1 MVSNIPQLLIN
12 LAANTGPLKY
22 GAAGFLYGLGNDGL
36 PSPNVL
42 APLKPQVAAQKPEGG
57 LQHPNGDALNVADT
71 FFAAGGREIEVYIQD
86 CYASWP
92 YERLGMNDY
101 LAKVET
107 VVRQVSAH
115 PKRRQ
120 FSFVPFNEPDQ
131 IWYNKTDQAAL
142 FFTDWNTV
150 YRKIR
155 AIDPAARLVGPNF
168 ASYDSRLYRDF
179 LTFARDNACLP
190 DVISW
195 HELGDNFFSGWQAR
209 FEDYRAIERSLGLPA
224 REICINEYARITGD
238 LGKPGILVQWMAR
251 FEESKVDAC
260 LAYWTDAGSLNN
272 LVTRDNYN
280 KATGAW
286 WLYAW
291 YGGLTGHTLN
301 VTPPQPDSHGLQGLA
316 ALDPVKKEARIIFG
330 GSSGSLRL
338 VLSGLTAAPYLENQ
352 VHAVVWETAYTGFAA
367 TGGPRPI
374 LESDFPVANGQVSI
388 ELENLIE
395 FSAYQLVVTPI
406 GEMLPTRS
414 TTWYPAEFTG
424 ASGDVTSIVTAQ
436 DNGYYRIRLSCPSL
450 AQAQTIRIILN
461 GADLTEFSAPASRA
475 GAAHVEV
482 DCTVFMT
489 AGINCIT
496 LKPTSAAAPD
506 RLNFT
511 LIDAPPTN
519 GPVSSYEAE
528 APGNTVAGAAAV
540 MEDPAASGGK
550 YVGSIGN
557 GAGNFL
563 QFHDIRVGKGGI
575 YRLVVQ
581 FANAEFRGGHS
592 YNSQIVDRWAEIR
605 VNGQNPQK
613 VYFRNTF
620 AWNNYQ
626 TRVVD
631 VKLAAGRNTIEFT
644 NPIIGVFAP
653 NIDRIQIAAPLVEIK
668 TYPVDDTLETG
679 QVPEP
684 D

>member
-1 MVSNIPQLLIN
+1 MASNVSQLLVN
-12 LAANTGPLKY
+12 LAADTGPLKY
-22 GAAGFLYGLGNDGL
+22 GAAGFLYGLGNDGI
-36 PSPNVL
+36 PSANVL

-57 LQHPNGDALNVADT
+57 LQHPNGDALNVSDT
-71 FFAAGGREIEVYIQD
+71 FFAAGGREIEIYIQD

-92 YERLGMNDY
+92 YERLGMDDF
-101 LAKVET
+101 LPKVEA
-107 VVRQVSAH
+107 VVRQVMTH
-115 PKRRQ
+115 PNRRL

-131 IWYNKTDQAAL
+131 IWYNKTDQAAV
-142 FFTDWNTV
+142 FFADWNTI
-150 YRKIR
+150 YHRIK
-155 AIDPAARLVGPNF
+155 AIDPTARLVGPNF
-168 ASYDSRLYRDF
+168 ASYDSRLYREF

-195 HELGDNFFSGWQAR
+195 HELGDNFFGGWQTR
-209 FEDYRAIERSLGLPA
+209 YEDCRAIEHSLGLPT
-224 REICINEYARITGD
+224 RDICINEYARITGD
-238 LGKPGILVQWMAR
+238 LGKPGILVQWIAR

-286 WLYAW
+286 WLYCW
-291 YGGLTGHTLN
+291 YAGMTGHTVK
-301 VTPPQPDSHGLQGLA
+301 VTSSEADVAGLQGLA
-316 ALDPVKKEARIIFG
+316 ALDPAKKEARILFG

-338 VLSGLTAAPYLENQ
+338 VITGFTTAPYFENQ
-352 VHAVVWETAYTGFAA
+352 VHAVVWETAYTGFAPS
-367 TGGPRPI
+367 GGPRAI
-374 LESDFPVANGQVSI
+374 LEGDFPIVNGQVSI
-388 ELENLIE
+388 DLENLIE
-395 FSAYQLVVTPI
+395 YSAYQMVFTPAGKEI
-406 GEMLPTRS
+406 PPTRS
-414 TTWYPAEFTG
+414 ANWYPAEYTDTAG
-424 ASGDVTSIVTAQ
+424 YVTSIVTAQ
-436 DNGYYRIRLSCPSL
+436 DNGYYQVKLRCPSL
-450 AQAQTIRIILN
+450 PDGQAIRVLLN
-461 GADLTEFSAPASRA
+461 GADLTEFTAPPSQSNDQQ
-475 GAAHVEV
+475 V
-482 DCTVFMT
+482 DVNLTVFLT
-489 AGINCIT
+489 AGINRIA
-496 LKPTSAAAPD
+496 LKPSTGVEPG
-506 RLNFT
+506 RLDFT
-511 LIDAPPTN
+511 LVDATPAN

-528 APGNTVAGAAAV
+528 APGNTLAGAAVV

-563 QFHDIRVGKGGI
+563 QFHDVRVAKGGI

-631 VKLAAGRNTIEFT
+631 VKLAAGRNTIEFA
-644 NPIIGVFAP
+644 NPIKGLFAP
-653 NIDRIQIAAPLVEIK
+653 NIDRIEIAAPLAEIK
-668 TYPVDDTLETG
+668 IHEIEGAPAG
-679 QVPEP
+679 
-684 D
+684 

>member
-1 MVSNIPQLLIN
+1 MDASAPQLLVD
-12 LAANTGPLKY
+12 LSADTGPLKY
-22 GAAGFLYGLGNDGL
+22 GASGFLYGLGNDGI
-36 PSPNVL
+36 PSANVL
-42 APLKPQVAAQKPEGG
+42 APLRPQVAAQKPEGG
-57 LQHPNGDALNVADT
+57 LQHPDGDALNVSDT
-71 FFAAGGREIEVYIQD
+71 FLAAGGREIEIYIQD

-101 LAKVET
+101 LLKVEAI
-107 VVRQVSAH
+107 VRQAVTH
-115 PKRRQ
+115 PNHRL

-142 FFTDWNTV
+142 FFSDWNAV
-150 YRKIR
+150 YHKIK
-155 AIDPAARLVGPNF
+155 AIEATARLVGPNF
-168 ASYDSRLYRDF
+168 ASYDCRLYREF
-179 LTFARDNACLP
+179 LAFARDNACLP

-195 HELGDNFFSGWQAR
+195 HELGDNFFGGWRTRYA
-209 FEDYRAIERSLGLPA
+209 DCRAIERSLGIPA

-286 WLYAW
+286 WLYCW
-291 YGGLTGHTLN
+291 YGGLTGHTLK
-301 VTPPQPDSHGLQGLA
+301 VTPPEPDSQGLQGLA
-316 ALDPVKKEARIIFG
+316 ALDPAKKQARILLG
-330 GSSGSLRL
+330 GGAGNFQLAIT
-338 VLSGLTAAPYLENQ
+338 GFKAAPYFENQ
-352 VHAVVWETAYTGFAA
+352 VHAVVWETAYTGFAS
-367 TGGPRPI
+367 TGGPRAI
-374 LESDFPVANGQVSI
+374 LEGEYPIVDGQVSI

-395 FSAYQLVVTPI
+395 YSDYQVIFTPSW
-406 GEMLPTRS
+406 GKELPDRS
-414 TTWYPAEFTG
+414 TSWYPADYTD
-424 ASGDVTSIVTAQ
+424 AAGDVTAIVTAQ
-436 DNGYYRIRLSCPSL
+436 DNGYYRVKLSCHSLPENKPIRL
-450 AQAQTIRIILN
+450 ILN
-461 GADLTEFSAPASRA
+461 GVDLAEFTSPANSGETR
-475 GAAHVEV
+475 VEV
-482 DCTVFMT
+482 DFTVFLT
-489 AGINCIT
+489 AGINRIA
-496 LKPTSAAAPD
+496 LKPSNGVEPGRLDFLLVDAAP
-506 RLNFT
+506 
-511 LIDAPPTN
+511 AS
-519 GPVSSYEAE
+519 GPVNAYEAE
-528 APGNTVAGAAAV
+528 APDNILAGAAAV

-563 QFHDIRVGKGGI
+563 QFRNVRVAKGGI
-575 YRLVVQ
+575 YRLVVH

-631 VKLAAGRNTIEFT
+631 VKLAAGRNTIEFS
-644 NPIIGVFAP
+644 NPIKGVFAP
-653 NIDRIQIAAPLVEIK
+653 NIERIEVAAPL
-668 TYPVDDTLETG
+668 LELKI
-679 QVPEP
+679 
-684 D
+684 